1 MVLLLRLSAN
11 EFATCVQDATWKSI
25 AAQLDKLAI
34 DNRTELTVL
43 LLGTPGTGCSSTTNS
58 MLAETRADVRPF
70 ISPGSSQ
77 RPEVH
82 TRRLESYGLLLRVID
97 CPLLCTSGS
106 LNLEA
111 LQDIAALPAAAAVDV
126 VLYVAR
132 LDVFR
137 VQPLERQV
145 RIYH

>member
-1 MVLLLRLSAN
+1 M
-11 EFATCVQDATWKSI
+11 QDSTWKSL
-25 AAQLDKLAI
+25 ASQLDKLAVQ
-34 DNRTELTVL
+34 NRTELTVL
-43 LLGTPGTGCSSTTNS
+43 LLGSPGVGCSSTVNS

-70 ISPGSSQ
+70 IGPGAAQ

-82 TRRLESYGLLLRVID
+82 VRRLESYGFLLRVID

-111 LQDIAALPAAAAVDV
+111 LQDIAALPAAASVDV

-132 LDVFR
+132 LAIYR

-145 RIYH
+145 RIFQLANVQSD

>member
-1 MVLLLRLSAN
+1 MLLESSKQLLS
-11 EFATCVQDATWKSI
+11 CVQDATWQSI
-25 AAQLDKLAI
+25 AAQLDKMAI
-34 DNRTELTVL
+34 QKRTELTVL
-43 LLGTPGTGCSSTTNS
+43 LLGTPGTGCSSTVNS
-58 MLAETRADVRPF
+58 LLAETRADVRPF
-70 ISPGSSQ
+70 VSPGTSA

-82 TRRLESYGLLLRVID
+82 TRRLESYGFLLRIID
-97 CPLLCTSGS
+97 CPLLCTSGT

-137 VQPLERQV
+137 VQPLERQA
-145 RIYH
+145 RPPPA